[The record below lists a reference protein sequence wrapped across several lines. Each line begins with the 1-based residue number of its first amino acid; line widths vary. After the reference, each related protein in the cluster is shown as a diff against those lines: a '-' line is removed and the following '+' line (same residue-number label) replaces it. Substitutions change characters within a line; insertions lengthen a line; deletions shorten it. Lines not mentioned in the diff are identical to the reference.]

1 MLILTLF
8 PNMKGARLKFGC
20 HLARW
25 QWEYWTTWQLT
36 PTSSPHISSHV
47 LHLDWARRYIKAP
60 FPFFSSL
67 PRPEAPTYA
76 VLGLSWTGSHSGS
89 LVERPPWAT
98 LWGRV
103 AGALVYKKE
112 AVHYMR
118 RNHILAATRVIWKDD
133 QSSGVSWLPW
143 ELEIWAS
150 GNSND
155 NIYGVFPQQ
164 CW

>member
-20 HLARW
+20 RLARW
-25 QWEYWTTWQLT
+25 QWEYWTIWQLT

-112 AVHYMR
+112 ALHRALDEAKPHSSSHMSYLKR
-118 RNHILAATRVIWKDD
+118 WPVIWSFLTALRTWNLSKRK
-133 QSSGVSWLPW
+133 
-143 ELEIWAS
+143 
-150 GNSND
+150 
-155 NIYGVFPQQ
+155 
-164 CW
+164 